1 MRLTDH
7 HRTEIRRNFNRISPD
22 STTVFEDIPAKKFR
36 NAQESFGQN
45 IEADEEIIYL
55 RDDTLFGS
63 AKDGYFVTTRGI
75 HGKPFLEK
83 PLFIHYE
90 EIQNVTFAKNK
101 IVVAC
106 KDSKRYEFPVAT
118 GCKKATPMLTETI
131 DYLRKEGFI
140 SGSIDSSTDSLS
152 NQQSAQVDNRC
163 SGCGAPNPA
172 RGNFCEYCGSA
183 LRR

>member
-83 PLFIHYE
+83 PLFIRYE
-90 EIQNVTFAKNK
+90 EIQDVNFDKNK
-101 IVVAC
+101 IVVTC
-106 KDSKRYEFPVAT
+106 KNSKQYEFPVAT
-118 GCKKATPMLTETI
+118 NCKKATPMLTETM
-131 DYLRKEGFI
+131 DYLQKEGFI
-140 SGSIDSSTDSLS
+140 REAIGASSTNEVSKE
-152 NQQSAQVDNRC
+152 QPDNRC